1 MNNMVSQFL
10 SPQLTRSKCHITSKK
25 KALETVSQIVSKAF
39 PSIDPKPILDS
50 LIARERLGSTA
61 IGDGIAVPH
70 GKLCHCQHPMIVIM
84 TLDEPVNFDA
94 IDRKPVDIIVSFII
108 PEDADEEHLQY
119 LSNIASLLKSDVN
132 RKAIRQYQ
140 DSELLY
146 SFFMKNLVH

>member
-70 GKLCHCQHPMIVIM
+70 GKLCNCQHPMIVIM

-108 PEDADEEHLQY
+108 PEDADEEHLKY

-146 SFFMKNLVH
+146 SFFMKHLVH

>member
-39 PSIDPKPILDS
+39 PSIDPKPILES

-61 IGDGIAVPH
+61 IGEGIAVPH

-94 IDRKPVDIIVSFII
+94 VDRKPVDIIVSFII
-108 PEDADEEHLQY
+108 PEDADEEHLKY

-146 SFFMKNLVH
+146 AFFMKHLVH